1 MSEHKYDCYE
11 EFICRAAMEWYFPNT
26 YFIKRESPDFYSD
39 DKKIGME
46 VTIAQVGKVYTN
58 SQLYSKYMQGA
69 YGASEKIKKK
79 LQRDGKFLSF
89 GYAHNPTDGNPVS
102 SIADGLEKKLSK
114 LQNWYSEFEEC
125 WLVFFIEMPIMN
137 CYIEQIF
144 NCVVEKSKN
153 HNYVFNK
160 IFIVSIKFLMQ
171 INIKGKPQYC
181 VREIPCKLLDDFY
194 NKADDDCN
202 KNCNL

>member
-1 MSEHKYDCYE
+1 M
-11 EFICRAAMEWYFPNT
+11 
-26 YFIKRESPDFYSD
+26 
-39 DKKIGME
+39 
-46 VTIAQVGKVYTN
+46 
-58 SQLYSKYMQGA
+58 
-69 YGASEKIKKK
+69 
-79 LQRDGKFLSF
+79 SF